1 MLGLGLTLLNGIK
14 KVAELTANLI
24 WNLKQDYWN
33 NEQDTW
39 N

>member
-1 MLGLGLTLLNGIK
+1 MLGLGLTLLNGVK
-14 KVAELTANLI
+14 KVAEFTFSLI